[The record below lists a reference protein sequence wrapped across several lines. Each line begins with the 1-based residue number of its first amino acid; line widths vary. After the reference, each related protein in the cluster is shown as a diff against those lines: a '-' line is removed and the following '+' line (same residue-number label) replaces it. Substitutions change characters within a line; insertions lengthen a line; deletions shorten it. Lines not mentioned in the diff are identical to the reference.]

1 LPQSSRGFATAFV
14 TALLVVCILIFS
26 ITMNRTIS
34 VSAVE
39 TRGVG
44 VYWDRNCSN
53 NVTSIDWG
61 TLSPGS
67 VKDVTVY
74 IRNEQKEP
82 IYLILRKENWTPP
95 EASEY
100 LNLGWNYT
108 SGRRMNLGE
117 TLHITLTLSVSRYIR
132 GISSFSFDILVV
144 GSVNFPGDV
153 DKDGD
158 CDADDVFSYFASAY
172 GSKIGDPNYNPNC
185 DFDGDGDVDPDDVF
199 AYLAPYYGKNA
210 Q

>member
-1 LPQSSRGFATAFV
+1 
-14 TALLVVCILIFS
+14 
-26 ITMNRTIS
+26 MNRTIS

-39 TRGVG
+39 TKGIG
-44 VYWDRNCSN
+44 VYWDRDCN
-53 NVTSIDWG
+53 NDVYSIPWG

-67 VKDVTVY
+67 VKDITVY
-74 IRNEQKEP
+74 IRNEEEQP
-82 IYLILRKENWTPP
+82 IYLILSTKNWTPP
-95 EASEY
+95 EALKY

-108 SGRRMNLGE
+108 PGRQMNLGE
-117 TLHITLTLSVSRYIR
+117 TLQITLTLSVSRYIR
-132 GISSFSFDILVV
+132 GISSFSFDILIA
-144 GSVNFPGDV
+144 GSDSFPGDV

-185 DFDGDGDVDPDDVF
+185 DFDEDGDVDSDDVF
-199 AYLAPYYGKNA
+199 AYIAPYYGKKA